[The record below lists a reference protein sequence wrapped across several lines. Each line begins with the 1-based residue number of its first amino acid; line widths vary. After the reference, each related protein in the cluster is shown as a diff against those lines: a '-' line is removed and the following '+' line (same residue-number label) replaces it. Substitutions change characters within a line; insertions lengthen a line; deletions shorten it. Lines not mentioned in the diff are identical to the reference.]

1 MCSPVPMKIIGDF
14 VAATLQTATTNI
26 GRAETVIISTPTAMQ
41 LLSVSEPNLLCISSC
56 GLKTQCSQETATNVM
71 NKQQRT

>member
-1 MCSPVPMKIIGDF
+1 MKIIGDF

-56 GLKTQCSQETATNVM
+56 GLKT
-71 NKQQRT
+71 